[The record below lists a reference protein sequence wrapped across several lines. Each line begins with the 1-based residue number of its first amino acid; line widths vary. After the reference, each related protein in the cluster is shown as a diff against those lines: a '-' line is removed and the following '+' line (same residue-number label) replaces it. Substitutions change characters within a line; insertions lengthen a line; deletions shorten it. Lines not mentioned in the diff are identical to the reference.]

1 MEIKKI
7 SEKYDFYQ
15 EGANYVLN
23 LGGIK
28 NGEDTTTELNVSGLE
43 DTKLFQIR
51 STCGCTVVT
60 PVVKEDMSISV
71 KVKYNNCDSSFTKV
85 LEVLYNNV
93 KVGIIK
99 IKGTCR

>member
-7 SEKYDFYQ
+7 SDKYDFYQ

-28 NGEDTTTELNVSGLE
+28 NGEDTTTELNVSGFE
-43 DTKLFQIR
+43 DPKLLLVK
-51 STCGCTVVT
+51 STCGCTVVSPT
-60 PVVKEDMSISV
+60 INTDKTVSV
-71 KVKYNNCDSSFTKV
+71 KVKYNECGSSFTKV
-85 LEVLYNNV
+85 LEILYNNV

>member
-7 SEKYDFYQ
+7 SEKYNFYQ
-15 EGANYVLN
+15 EGANYVLD

-28 NGEDTTTELNVSGLE
+28 NGEDTTTELNVSGFENPNLL
-43 DTKLFQIR
+43 TFHPV
-51 STCGCTVVT
+51 CGCTSSSKTVL
-60 PVVKEDMSISV
+60 EDLSVSI
-71 KVKYNNCDSSFTKV
+71 KLKYNNCDPSFAKV
-85 LEVLYNNV
+85 VEIKYDNK